1 MYNETC
7 NDIQHT
13 LRKLTI
19 DLKEYQYEA
28 IILSTHYNMHV
39 L

>member
-7 NDIQHT
+7 NDIQHI
-13 LRKLTI
+13 LPKLTI
-19 DLKEYQYEA
+19 DLKEYKYVA
-28 IILSTHYNMHV
+28 IILSTHYYMHV